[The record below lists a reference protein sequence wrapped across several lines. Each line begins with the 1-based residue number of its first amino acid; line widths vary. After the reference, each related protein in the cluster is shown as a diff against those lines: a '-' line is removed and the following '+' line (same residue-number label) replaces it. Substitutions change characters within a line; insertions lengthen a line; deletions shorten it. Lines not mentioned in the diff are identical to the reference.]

1 MYMCICECAPGDGA
15 DTRFLAIRW
24 FVLDVVSFQASSKN
38 ATPVMSAWSSP
49 LWCLGPFGRR
59 LVVFSAI
66 GPL

>member
-49 LWCLGPFGRR
+49 LGHCEPYFRR
-59 LVVFSAI
+59 MCSFK
-66 GPL
+66 